1 MTTNTY
7 DPKALLGA
15 LIAIEHQLDETIDGH
30 CPSTE
35 LKFDGDLDKALNDFL
50 GRREFHGNEQG
61 YLLSQLALLHLR
73 KEFTKAKGT
82 IVESNN
88 LRAVHD
94 YINRVPYSQQVN
106 SDRRRKQPWLI
117 VACMVFA
124 ALIGWLI
131 GMGYK

>member
-15 LIAIEHQLDETIDGH
+15 LLSIEYKLDETIDEH
-30 CPSTE
+30 CPYSE
-35 LKFDGDLDKALNDFL
+35 LKFDDDLDKALNDFL
-50 GRREFHGNEQG
+50 GRREFHVNEQG

-73 KEFTKAKGT
+73 KEFIKAKGT

-94 YINRVPYSQQVN
+94 YINRVPYDQQVN
-106 SDRRRKQPWLI
+106 FDRTRKQPWLI
-117 VACMVFA
+117 VIYMVFA